1 MTQAAGA
8 VCKSP
13 KRERT
18 EGTWP
23 LWAASREQ
31 GESGVKAAAG
41 AGGEQLPGSAAAQ

>member
-8 VCKSP
+8 VCKGP

-18 EGTWP
+18 EGTWQ
-23 LWAASREQ
+23 LWAVGREQ

-41 AGGEQLPGSAAAQ
+41 AGGGPLPGSAAAQ